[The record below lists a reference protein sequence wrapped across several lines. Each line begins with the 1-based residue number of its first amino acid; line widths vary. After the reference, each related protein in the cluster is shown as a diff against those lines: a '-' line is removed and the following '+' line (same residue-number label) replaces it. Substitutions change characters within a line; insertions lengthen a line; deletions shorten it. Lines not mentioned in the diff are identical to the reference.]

1 MKCLLCNEIFDNK
14 IELLIDTNNKF
25 FTAWF
30 KENIVTSKSLKCHI
44 CDKMGFTETN
54 SKIHNFLKHYGEGS
68 RNILAEIL
76 LNYMIL
82 GDIEIYEI
90 KFSQHKDKY

>member
-68 RNILAEIL
+68 RNILAENTAEL
-76 LNYMIL
+76 Y
-82 GDIEIYEI
+82 D
-90 KFSQHKDKY
+90 FR

>member
-1 MKCLLCNEIFDNK
+1 M
-14 IELLIDTNNKF
+14 
-25 FTAWF
+25 
-30 KENIVTSKSLKCHI
+30 V
-44 CDKMGFTETN
+44 FTETN

-68 RNILAEIL
+68 RNILAEKL

-90 KFSQHKDKY
+90 KFSQHKDKH